1 MNFIATM
8 KIYDSCLWGVGAV
21 WGRAKKRVKG
31 GRGLGVSNQGSSP
44 MRRDEPQRTRVG
56 DGWDAEE

>member
-1 MNFIATM
+1 M